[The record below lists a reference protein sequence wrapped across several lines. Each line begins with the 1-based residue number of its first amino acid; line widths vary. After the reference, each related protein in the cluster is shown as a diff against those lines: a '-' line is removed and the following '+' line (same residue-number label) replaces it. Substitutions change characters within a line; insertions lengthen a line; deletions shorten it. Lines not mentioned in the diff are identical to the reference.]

1 MLFQEKMALQSELSE
16 YRTQNAQLQAEVSQS
31 VSLQVQLEAQL
42 KTVRKCVRA
51 VSPRVRNAFTNHLE
65 LLLCRRLQQIEP
77 SFEELKMKS
86 LSDSN
91 LIKVTFVAA
100 WIDEHCRVQ
109 VVVVVAGVAGEAG
122 AGR

>member
-1 MLFQEKMALQSELSE
+1 
-16 YRTQNAQLQAEVSQS
+16 
-31 VSLQVQLEAQL
+31 
-42 KTVRKCVRA
+42 
-51 VSPRVRNAFTNHLE
+51 
-65 LLLCRRLQQIEP
+65 
-77 SFEELKMKS
+77 MKS

-122 AGR
+122 ADRRRPSPQRSHALATLHSQPTAARKPAPAR